1 MKMNVGYLLENAAS
15 RYPKKLALVYEGK
28 EYTYGEYNQR
38 VNRLSNFLRAQGIG
52 KGEKV
57 ATLMNNS
64 NFQVEIYLA
73 CAKIGAVFTPLNYRQ
88 KERELEYVIQHSEAR
103 TLFFFP
109 EFSTEADYL
118 KNRCP
123 ITRMVQVGGGLVP
136 AALDY
141 EDVLRSSSDEEPGLP
156 ITITE
161 VDPCQLLYTSGT
173 TGRPKG
179 VILSHGNVLWNV
191 INSIFI
197 RGDRN
202 EDRFLLVGPLYHVAG
217 LNSHFTTK
225 IAVGAT
231 VVIMKSFKA
240 QEMMELIESYK
251 ITMVSGAPSLYHIL
265 FQLPELESYDTR
277 SVRSCSVGASI
288 CPQETKYRLTKLFR
302 HASGV
307 FDVYGATEATCNI
320 SILPAVDWERK
331 PGSVGKGLLFTR
343 LRIVDRIGADV
354 PTGSIGEIICCGPNI
369 MERYYKDEEAT
380 CEALRGGWLHT
391 GDLGKMDGEGYLY
404 IVGRLKDTIISG
416 GENIYPREVE
426 EILYTH
432 PKIQEAAVIGVPDPK
447 WGETVKAVVVLSPGQ
462 MATEEEIIFYCKQK
476 IAPYKAPKLVDFVSE
491 LPKTASGKIDKKIL
505 R

>member
-1 MKMNVGYLLENAAS
+1 MNIGYLLENAAS

-38 VNRLSNFLRAQGIG
+38 VNRLSNFLRTQGIG

-64 NFQVEIYLA
+64 NVQVEVYLA

-88 KERELEYVIQHSEAR
+88 KDRELEYIFQHSDAR
-103 TLFFFP
+103 VLFFFP
-109 EFSTEADYL
+109 EFDKEADYL

-123 ITRMVQVGGGLVP
+123 IRLMVQVGGALLP

-141 EDVLRSSSDEEPGLP
+141 EDVLRFSSDEEPGLH
-156 ITITE
+156 ITE
-161 VDPCQLLYTSGT
+161 ADPCQLLYTSGT

-191 INSIFI
+191 INSILI

-202 EDRFLLVGPLYHVAG
+202 EDALLLVGPLYHVAG
-217 LNSHFTTK
+217 LNSHFTPK

-240 QEMMELIESYK
+240 REMMELIENRR

-265 FQLPELESYDTR
+265 LQLPELESYDTR
-277 SVRSCSVGASI
+277 SVTSCSVGASI

-302 HASGV
+302 NASGV

-320 SILPAVDWERK
+320 SILQAEDWERK
-331 PGSVGKGLLFTR
+331 PGSVGTGLLFTR
-343 LRIVDRIGADV
+343 LRIVDSTGADV
-354 PTGSIGEIICCGPNI
+354 PTGQIGEIICRGPNI

-380 CEALRGGWLHT
+380 REALRGGWLHT
-391 GDLGKMDGEGYLY
+391 GDLGKMDEEGYLY

-447 WGETVKAVVVLSPGQ
+447 WGETVKAVVVLNPGQ
-462 MATEEEIIFYCKQK
+462 KATEEEIILYCKQK